1 MKPKTYL
8 IRSIKYLIWLA
19 LLFTLIF
26 VLMVQT
32 GTARGNAEQ
41 MLYELFHTQRGWLM
55 IGMLMVLAFLY
66 PRFGFTTRRLTGNL
80 TTDREAI
87 LNTIHRNG
95 YSVVTESSTEWVL
108 RASSPAKKLI
118 LLWEDRLTITQQGEE
133 LEIDGIRKEVVR
145 LIFRL
150 GPALDQSRA
159 ENE

>member
-1 MKPKTYL
+1 
-8 IRSIKYLIWLA
+8 
-19 LLFTLIF
+19 
-26 VLMVQT
+26 
-32 GTARGNAEQ
+32 
-41 MLYELFHTQRGWLM
+41 M
-55 IGMLMVLAFLY
+55 IGILMVLAFLY

-108 RASSPAKKLI
+108 RASSPAKKVI

-150 GPALDQSRA
+150 GPALDQSHA